1 MNKFCLFFIAQ
12 LLIAQSLFAQ
22 DTEIRKS
29 LMDSTNSGNNPII
42 QEPSAKKLRI
52 LATRIDLNFVF
63 RSSAEF
69 PSGSSNQA
77 SIKMNEARI
86 EMRGDITP
94 DLSFRVRYRL
104 YRSYA
109 ANSFDNA
116 PSALDHANVTYRF
129 GKEKKWHLTAGRQA
143 ANVGSWEADTN
154 PTFEYQYTEFVGR
167 QLNLF
172 LLALELGYQV
182 IDNHSIQLQL
192 HNTYNQDFST
202 IFSTAGYAKNG
213 LEPAKTPFGLYVT
226 WLGNMFDNRWQ
237 TFYSYNVSQFA
248 KDKTDHAVSIGN
260 KVVLERFNAY
270 LDLHSAN
277 LAVDFPNIGSPAVN
291 ELLST
296 SPAFVPT
303 FLEDINY
310 KSAILRV
317 DYEFIPKWFITA
329 KGFYQTASARKN
341 SDIGDDFR
349 EHYGYWTGL
358 EYKPVANQ
366 DMRLF
371 TYYYYNT
378 SRYNNAV
385 EGINADQKRHLFA
398 VGVLYFVNIL

>member
-1 MNKFCLFFIAQ
+1 
-12 LLIAQSLFAQ
+12 
-22 DTEIRKS
+22 
-29 LMDSTNSGNNPII
+29 MDSTNSGNNPII
-42 QEPSAKKLRI
+42 QQPSLKRL
-52 LATRIDLNFVF
+52 LSLSDRIDLNFYF

-77 SIKMNEARI
+77 SVKMNEARL
-86 EMRGDITP
+86 ELRGDITP

-104 YRSYA
+104 YRGFA
-109 ANSFDNA
+109 GNSFDNA
-116 PSALDHANVTYRF
+116 PSALDHANVTYQF
-129 GKEKKWHLTAGRQA
+129 GKKKKWHLTAGKQA

-172 LLALELGYQV
+172 LLALELGYEV
-182 IDNHSIQLQL
+182 TDNHSIQLQL
-192 HNTYNQDFST
+192 HNTYNQDFNTTYTS
-202 IFSTAGYAKNG
+202 AGYATNG

-248 KDKTDHAVSIGN
+248 EDKTDHAVSIAN
-260 KVVLERFNAY
+260 KVVLDRFNAY
-270 LDLHSAN
+270 LDLHSAT
-277 LAVDFPNIGSPAVN
+277 LSVDYPNIGSPAIN
-291 ELLST
+291 NYLAA
-296 SPAFVPT
+296 SPAFAPT
-303 FLEDINY
+303 FQQDINY

-329 KGFYQTASARKN
+329 KGFYQTASHREN
-341 SDIGDDFR
+341 NDIGDDFR
-349 EHYGYWTGL
+349 KHYGYWAGI

-378 SRYNNAV
+378 TRYNDPVAETNP
-385 EGINADQKRHLFA
+385 NQKLHLFA
-398 VGVLYFVNIL
+398 VGVLYFVNIF